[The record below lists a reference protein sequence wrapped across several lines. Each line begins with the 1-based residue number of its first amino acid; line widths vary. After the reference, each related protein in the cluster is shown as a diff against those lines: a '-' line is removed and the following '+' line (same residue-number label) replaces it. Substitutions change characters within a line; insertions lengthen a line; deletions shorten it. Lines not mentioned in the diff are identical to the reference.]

1 MRNPTLATTYVQLS
15 ILYATMGRL
24 DEALDVLV
32 RGRKVNPLWALLP
45 ATEIFVRLCRRE
57 FDSAADY
64 GRKAVDLYPYLQL
77 GRAFFAQAL
86 EFSGRTEEALAEYR
100 YAGVMS
106 PDLPWLRALEATC
119 LAKNGRAGEASKIL
133 EELNQIRAATY
144 VDAYYMALLLDAL
157 GNREPAFQELERA
170 AEENSTMLYIL
181 DVDPKLDSLR
191 DDPRFLPL
199 REKAVWPGRESASMK
214 AMVLRA
220 PGDLALNDVEPP
232 QVPAGHVLVRITHS
246 GLCGTDLKIYRGAI
260 PAQYPLI
267 MGHEMVGEAAGGAR
281 VIIDPVLYC
290 GTCFHCRIGQNQLMV
305 PRAA

>member
-1 MRNPTLATTYVQLS
+1 
-15 ILYATMGRL
+15 MGRL

-32 RGRKVNPLWALLP
+32 RGRKINPLWALLP

-119 LAKNGRAGEASKIL
+119 LAKNGRAGEALKIL

-144 VDAYYMALLLDAL
+144 VDAYYMALLVDAL
-157 GNREPAFQELERA
+157 GNRDSAFQELERA

-181 DVDPKLDSLR
+181 NVDPKLDSLR
-191 DDPRFLPL
+191 DDPRFLAL
-199 REKAVWPGRESASMK
+199 REKLFGLAAK
-214 AMVLRA
+214 A
-220 PGDLALNDVEPP
+220 
-232 QVPAGHVLVRITHS
+232 PA
-246 GLCGTDLKIYRGAI
+246 
-260 PAQYPLI
+260 
-267 MGHEMVGEAAGGAR
+267 
-281 VIIDPVLYC
+281 
-290 GTCFHCRIGQNQLMV
+290 
-305 PRAA
+305 